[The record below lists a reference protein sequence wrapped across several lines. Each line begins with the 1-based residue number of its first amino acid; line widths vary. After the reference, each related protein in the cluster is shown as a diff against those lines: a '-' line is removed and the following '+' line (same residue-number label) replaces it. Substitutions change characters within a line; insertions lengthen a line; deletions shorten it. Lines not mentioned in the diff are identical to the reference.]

1 MGRHELRVAD
11 AGKQG
16 RPEFAEG
23 GCVADVFPAEAM
35 DPGEHEQGFRGPDQ
49 ERPHSLDASVA
60 PRRETDRASAV
71 LLMIGGL
78 EIDRNERIH
87 GIRQYHTATC
97 KVRGRGGEPRPLQ
110 PRVQED
116 RSRIMTPE
124 QISAWP
130 GKSIDGRL
138 HPALWHML
146 DVGAVA
152 ACLTARRPLTGSR
165 QADRAAVLLV
175 ALHDLGKFSASFR
188 AMVLGRPYTGLRHWQ
203 HSYRLLRDHD
213 NLLSGKLGA
222 TQGVR
227 RILYAAVAGH
237 HGGPPEHLD
246 HRKSKDQANQIGAE
260 ASRIA
265 GEAIQAITPLFPGA
279 SLEGM
284 TESEAR
290 RLSWALSGL
299 TIQADWIGSNPEWF
313 GSQDAGMPI
322 ASYWQQAL
330 TRAETAISAAG
341 LHRAR
346 PLPEGG
352 VRVLPATAA
361 LRPMQAAVAE
371 VGLPAGPVL
380 AFIED
385 ATGAGKTEA
394 ALILA
399 ARMMEAGKGDG
410 FFFALPTMATS
421 NAMLARLEGIVP
433 QLFSGRPALAL
444 THGRARMN
452 ELFREIQGRD
462 GSDLGGGPSCGSWL
476 ADDRRRILLADVGVG
491 TIDQALMA
499 VLPTRFNTLRLRA
512 LSGHILIVDEA
523 HEFDPY
529 MEAQLQRLLQFHALL
544 GGSAIVMTA
553 TLPLGMRAGFA
564 KAFQKGRGIRWPRDV
579 EGHAY
584 PMLTVV
590 GRGIGSVE
598 PDPVPATCRDL
609 AVHRLEDED
618 AAARLL
624 RSGAERGM
632 ACVWIRNSVSGA
644 IASATALREAGL
656 EVDLLHARFTV
667 ADRLKHEAAV
677 QRRFGRE
684 GIGRAG
690 RVLVATQVVEA
701 SLDLDFDL
709 MVTDLAPAGSL
720 VQRAGR
726 LWRHMDRRP
735 ATERPVAAPA
745 LHVLAPDPDRV
756 DGTDWLK
763 QILGSGALVY
773 PQDVQW
779 RTARALF
786 DKGMIRAPG
795 GLRDLIETVH
805 GDDPPEVPEAL
816 QGVEIE
822 TIGRQMSEAQQ
833 AFNQVLDAEDAYD
846 QPQMQRVFDD
856 DRFPT
861 RLGVPQVT
869 LRLAREE
876 HGRVVPWEG
885 GGPLGWQ
892 LSEVLVSAARYRN
905 LQGVDQDRPEIRVV
919 REAWPDWMRKR
930 VLVAPVDEN
939 GVICGGLQ
947 YNSDLGIVFTE

>member
-1 MGRHELRVAD
+1 
-11 AGKQG
+11 
-16 RPEFAEG
+16 
-23 GCVADVFPAEAM
+23 
-35 DPGEHEQGFRGPDQ
+35 
-49 ERPHSLDASVA
+49 
-60 PRRETDRASAV
+60 
-71 LLMIGGL
+71 
-78 EIDRNERIH
+78 
-87 GIRQYHTATC
+87 
-97 KVRGRGGEPRPLQ
+97 
-110 PRVQED
+110 
-116 RSRIMTPE
+116 MTPE

-130 GKSIDGRL
+130 GKSIEGRT

-146 DVGAVA
+146 DIGAVA

-165 QADRAAVLLV
+165 QADRAAALLV

-188 AMVLGRPYTGLRHWQ
+188 AMLLGRPYTGFRHWQ
-203 HSYRLLRDHD
+203 HSYRLLHDHD
-213 NLLSGKLGA
+213 DLLSDRLGA
-222 TQGVR
+222 TKGVR

-246 HRKSKDQANQIGAE
+246 NRKYKDQANQIGTE
-260 ASRIA
+260 ASLIA
-265 GEAIQAITPLFPGA
+265 GEVIKAVASLFPGA
-279 SLEGM
+279 SLDGV

-290 RLSWALSGL
+290 SLSWALSGL
-299 TIQADWIGSNPEWF
+299 TVQADWIGSNPDWF
-313 GSQDAGMPI
+313 GLQDSETPI
-322 ASYWQQAL
+322 ELYWNQAL
-330 TRAETAISAAG
+330 ARAETAIAAAG

-346 PLPEGG
+346 PSPEGAAT
-352 VRVLPATAA
+352 VLSATAT
-361 LRPMQAAVAE
+361 LRPMQAAVGE
-371 VGLPAGPVL
+371 IGLPDGPVL
-380 AFIED
+380 ALIED

-399 ARMMEAGKGDG
+399 ARIMAAGKGNG

-433 QLFSGRPALAL
+433 RMFSGRPALAL
-444 THGRARMN
+444 THGRAGMN
-452 ELFREIQGRD
+452 ERFREIQGRD
-462 GSDLGGGPSCGSWL
+462 GSDPDAGPSCGSWL

-529 MEAQLQRLLQFHALL
+529 MEAQLQRLLQFHAML

-553 TLPLGMRAGFA
+553 TLPLDMRAGYA
-564 KAFQKGRGIRWPRDV
+564 KAFQKGLGIRRPREV

-584 PMLTVV
+584 PMLTVI
-590 GRGIGSVE
+590 GRGIDNVE

-609 AVHRLEDED
+609 AVQRLEDED
-618 AAARLL
+618 SAARLL
-624 RSGAERGM
+624 HAGVKKGM

-644 IASATALREAGL
+644 IASAMALREAGL
-656 EVDLLHARFTV
+656 QVDLLHARFTV
-667 ADRLKHEAAV
+667 ADRLKHEDAV
-677 QRRFGRE
+677 QRRFGRD
-684 GIGRAG
+684 GVGRAG
-690 RVLVATQVVEA
+690 RVLVSTQVVEA

-709 MVTDLAPAGSL
+709 MVTDLAPIGSL

-726 LWRHMDRRP
+726 LWRHMELRP
-735 ATERPVAAPA
+735 AAHRPLEAPA

-756 DGTDWLK
+756 EGADWLK
-763 QILGSGALVY
+763 RVLGSGALVY

-779 RTARALF
+779 RTAKALF
-786 DKGMIRAPG
+786 DRGMIRAPG
-795 GLRDLIETVH
+795 GLRELIELVH
-805 GDDPPEVPEAL
+805 GDDPQEVPEAL
-816 QGVEIE
+816 MGFEIE
-822 TIGRQMSEAQQ
+822 TIGRRMSEAQQ
-833 AFNQVLDAEDAYD
+833 AFNQVLDAEDSYD

-876 HGRVVPWEG
+876 HGRLAPWAGE
-885 GGPLGWQ
+885 GPLGWQ
-892 LSEVLVSAARYRN
+892 SSEVLVSAARYRK

-947 YNSDLGIVFTE
+947 YNSDLGIVFAE

>member
-1 MGRHELRVAD
+1 
-11 AGKQG
+11 
-16 RPEFAEG
+16 
-23 GCVADVFPAEAM
+23 
-35 DPGEHEQGFRGPDQ
+35 
-49 ERPHSLDASVA
+49 
-60 PRRETDRASAV
+60 
-71 LLMIGGL
+71 
-78 EIDRNERIH
+78 
-87 GIRQYHTATC
+87 
-97 KVRGRGGEPRPLQ
+97 
-110 PRVQED
+110 
-116 RSRIMTPE
+116 MTPE

-130 GKSIDGRL
+130 GKSVEGRT

-152 ACLTARRPLTGSR
+152 ACLTARRPLTGCR
-165 QADRAAVLLV
+165 QADRAMSFLV

-188 AMVLGRPYTGLRHWQ
+188 AMLLGRPYTGFRHWQ

-222 TQGVR
+222 TPSVR

-246 HRKSKDQANQIGAE
+246 HRKFRDQANQIGAE

-265 GEAIQAITPLFPGA
+265 GEAIEAVAPLFSGA
-279 SLEGM
+279 SLDAV
-284 TESEAR
+284 TESAAR
-290 RLSWALSGL
+290 RLAWVLSGL
-299 TIQADWIGSNPEWF
+299 TVQADWIGSNPEWF
-313 GSQDAGMPI
+313 GAQDAGTPI
-322 ASYWQQAL
+322 ASYWNQAL
-330 TRAETAISAAG
+330 ARAETAISSAG

-346 PLPEGG
+346 PLAGG
-352 VRVLPATAA
+352 AGKVLPAAAA

-371 VGLPAGPVL
+371 IDLPDGPVL
-380 AFIED
+380 VFIED

-433 QLFSGRPALAL
+433 RLFDGRPALAL
-444 THGRARMN
+444 THGRAGMN
-452 ELFREIQGRD
+452 ERFRQIQGRD
-462 GSDLGGGPSCGSWL
+462 GSDPSGGPSCGSWL

-529 MEAQLQRLLQFHALL
+529 MEAQLQRLLQFHAML

-553 TLPLGMRAGFA
+553 TLPLGMRAGYA
-564 KAFQKGRGIRWPRDV
+564 KAFQKGRGIRRPPDV

-584 PMLTVV
+584 PMLTVI
-590 GRGIGSVE
+590 GRGIYSVH

-609 AVHRLEDED
+609 AVQRLEDED

-624 RSGAERGM
+624 HSGVKKGM

-644 IASATALREAGL
+644 IASAVALREAGL
-656 EVDLLHARFTV
+656 QVVLLHARFTV

-677 QRRFGRE
+677 QNCFGRD

-709 MVTDLAPAGSL
+709 MVTDLAPIGSL

-726 LWRHMDRRP
+726 LWRHMDLRP
-735 ATERPVAAPA
+735 AGKRPVAAPA

-756 DGTDWLK
+756 EGADWLK
-763 QILGSGALVY
+763 RVLGSGALVY

-779 RTARALF
+779 RTAKALF
-786 DKGMIRAPG
+786 DRGMIRAPG

-816 QGVEIE
+816 QGFEIE

-833 AFNQVLDAEDAYD
+833 AFNQVLDAEDSYD

-876 HGRVVPWEG
+876 GGRLVPWAGE
-885 GGPLGWQ
+885 GPLGWQ
-892 LSEVLVSAARYRN
+892 ASEVLVSAARYRN
-905 LQGVDQDRPEIRVV
+905 LQGVDQDRPEISAV
-919 REAWPDWMRKR
+919 RETWPDWMRNR
-930 VLVAPVDEN
+930 MLVAPVGKE
-939 GVICGGLQ
+939 GQICDGLN
-947 YNSDLGIVFTE
+947 YNSELGIVFTE